1 MQWILII
8 LLQQDDLKLSI
19 FLRTVEEVYSFVR
32 QDRVYMNIKKGS
44 NHLSHTVLRI
54 NVCRVIIVI
63 ISVNLLKIIV
73 YLFFM
78 EKDFLFLI
86 ERKEKLKIPITCL
99 IRLIVRDLLCIQ
111 IRMELFLLAVLM
123 AWLYSRSNL
132 YMLYL
137 PRIF

>member
-1 MQWILII
+1 
-8 LLQQDDLKLSI
+8 
-19 FLRTVEEVYSFVR
+19 
-32 QDRVYMNIKKGS
+32 MNSKKGS

-86 ERKEKLKIPITCL
+86 ERKEKLKISITCL
-99 IRLIVRDLLCIQ
+99 IRLIVRDLLCI
-111 IRMELFLLAVLM
+111 
-123 AWLYSRSNL
+123 
-132 YMLYL
+132 
-137 PRIF
+137 

>member
-1 MQWILII
+1 
-8 LLQQDDLKLSI
+8 
-19 FLRTVEEVYSFVR
+19 
-32 QDRVYMNIKKGS
+32 MNSKKGS

-99 IRLIVRDLLCIQ
+99 IRLIVRDLLCI
-111 IRMELFLLAVLM
+111 
-123 AWLYSRSNL
+123 
-132 YMLYL
+132 
-137 PRIF
+137 

>member
-1 MQWILII
+1 
-8 LLQQDDLKLSI
+8 
-19 FLRTVEEVYSFVR
+19 
-32 QDRVYMNIKKGS
+32 MNIKKGS
-44 NHLSHTVLRI
+44 NHLSHTVPRI

-99 IRLIVRDLLCIQ
+99 IRLIVRDLLCI
-111 IRMELFLLAVLM
+111 
-123 AWLYSRSNL
+123 
-132 YMLYL
+132 
-137 PRIF
+137 

>member
-1 MQWILII
+1 
-8 LLQQDDLKLSI
+8 
-19 FLRTVEEVYSFVR
+19 
-32 QDRVYMNIKKGS
+32 MNNKKGS

-99 IRLIVRDLLCIQ
+99 IRLIVRDLLCI
-111 IRMELFLLAVLM
+111 
-123 AWLYSRSNL
+123 
-132 YMLYL
+132 
-137 PRIF
+137 

>member
-1 MQWILII
+1 
-8 LLQQDDLKLSI
+8 
-19 FLRTVEEVYSFVR
+19 
-32 QDRVYMNIKKGS
+32 MNMKKVS
-44 NHLSHTVLRI
+44 NLFSHSVPRI

-99 IRLIVRDLLCIQ
+99 IRLIVRDLLCI
-111 IRMELFLLAVLM
+111 
-123 AWLYSRSNL
+123 
-132 YMLYL
+132 
-137 PRIF
+137 

>member
-1 MQWILII
+1 
-8 LLQQDDLKLSI
+8 
-19 FLRTVEEVYSFVR
+19 
-32 QDRVYMNIKKGS
+32 MNIKKGS

-99 IRLIVRDLLCIQ
+99 IRLIVRDLL
-111 IRMELFLLAVLM
+111 
-123 AWLYSRSNL
+123 
-132 YMLYL
+132 LYL
-137 PRIF
+137 DKNGTLFY

>member
-1 MQWILII
+1 
-8 LLQQDDLKLSI
+8 
-19 FLRTVEEVYSFVR
+19 
-32 QDRVYMNIKKGS
+32 MNIKKGS

-99 IRLIVRDLLCIQ
+99 IRLIVRDLLCI
-111 IRMELFLLAVLM
+111 
-123 AWLYSRSNL
+123 
-132 YMLYL
+132 
-137 PRIF
+137 